1 MLQGQTPSREGP
13 SCLFQ
18 PWLQVSWAV
27 AVSLSPVQVC
37 VSPVVAISL
46 CLSLIKTLVLDLGPT
61 WIIQVISSQGPS
73 SHLQRPFLQ
82 IRPHSEVLGLGHGHT
97 FWGPSCSPGGC
108 EESASRK
115 ARGATSWEP
124 SQTPS
129 THFIAHSPSDLEAS
143 HVGMCAAPQKEQT
156 PVTCYI
162 CSNK

>member
-108 EESASRK
+108 EESASRSK
-115 ARGATSWEP
+115 GSHLLGAQPDTIHTLYSTFTLRP
-124 SQTPS
+124 GSFACGNVRRTPEG
-129 THFIAHSPSDLEAS
+129 TD
-143 HVGMCAAPQKEQT
+143 
-156 PVTCYI
+156 TC
-162 CSNK
+162 NMLHLFQ